1 MTKRNLIS
9 IFLSAFLIFII
20 LAVIVA
26 SSLNSTN
33 NQSAENTETTNMP
46 DNNGTNTENDD
57 TNTDIEVDLD
67 TDDSDDENT
76 TIPGTYTQYSKDKLT
91 NETNI
96 IFFAAGWCPSCA
108 ELDSNLS
115 SATSIPDGYT
125 ILKTDYDNSQEIR
138 EKYGV
143 TIQHTLVQ
151 VDKDG
156 NLIKKVNGLYS
167 VFTLEDI
174 IQEFN

>member
-1 MTKRNLIS
+1 MTKRNIIA

-26 SSLNSTN
+26 NSLTSTN
-33 NQSAENTETTNMP
+33 NQNDENTNIT
-46 DNNGTNTENDD
+46 DNTGTNTNDEDTD
-57 TNTDIEVDLD
+57 TNIEVDLEG
-67 TDDSDDENT
+67 DSDLENT

-91 NETNI
+91 NQINI

-115 SATSIPDGYT
+115 AATDIPDGYI

-151 VDKDG
+151 VDKNG

-167 VFTLEDI
+167 AFTLEDI
-174 IQEFN
+174 IKEFN